1 MSSPEEPSY
10 VDCAL
15 ADVLQLERLIEAL
28 KAREHTLTLQEGR
41 TAQLEA
47 AFRSSAQQHET
58 QLAQLAQLASKNKNL
73 AKECNAALE
82 HNLELQNAVNQSQ
95 VCVGLNEHSDGDSAS
110 RFLHC
115 RLTDPL

>member
-1 MSSPEEPSY
+1 MQAQEEPSY

-28 KAREHTLTLQEGR
+28 KAREHALMLQEGR

-47 AFRSSAQQHET
+47 ACCSNAQQHET
-58 QLAQLAQLASKNKNL
+58 QLTQLAQLASKNKGL
-73 AKECNAALE
+73 VKECNAALE

-95 VCVGLNEHSDGDSAS
+95 VCARVSDSARS
-110 RFLHC
+110 FAN
-115 RLTDPL
+115 